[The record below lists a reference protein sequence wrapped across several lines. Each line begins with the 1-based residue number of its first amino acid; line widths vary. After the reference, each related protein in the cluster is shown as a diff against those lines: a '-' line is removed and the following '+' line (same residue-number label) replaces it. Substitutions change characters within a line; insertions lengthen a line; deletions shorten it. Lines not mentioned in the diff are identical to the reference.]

1 MTKFQYNPIKFV
13 LYKNFSEKILDALR
27 KYFTTKINQITRT
40 VLDNECPVY
49 LKLCALCI
57 RGTSSHKHVYRVAPV
72 LKIIFLR
79 LHVYT

>member
-49 LKLCALCI
+49 
-57 RGTSSHKHVYRVAPV
+57 
-72 LKIIFLR
+72 
-79 LHVYT
+79 